1 MHADE
6 YGRSHLDEIL
16 PDNNYEPGEN
26 TLSLPWADAY
36 TTN

>member
-6 YGRSHLDEIL
+6 YGRFHLDDIL

-26 TLSLPWADAY
+26 TLSF
-36 TTN
+36 